1 MFKKIIIIIILITR
15 CFHRLRIKKFSSPCS
30 RYFFFFYFKIWKDNE
45 RKFIK
50 FRYFNWKN
58 LSRSQRR
65 NLFNDKRKK
74 KGEREAEKSVSDKIL
89 LKKPSKILSVAG
101 KGRKRGDETNFNHKW
116 KSGTAIGDVTET
128 ETTDR
133 TR

>member
-1 MFKKIIIIIILITR
+1 MFKKNYYYNYSNNEILSS
-15 CFHRLRIKKFSSPCS
+15 IKDKEIFFTLFTISFFF
-30 RYFFFFYFKIWKDNE
+30 FFFFYFKIWKDNE

-74 KGEREAEKSVSDKIL
+74 KGEREAEKSVFDKIL
-89 LKKPSKILSVAG
+89 LKKPSKILSAAEERGG
-101 KGRKRGDETNFNHKW
+101 KEEMKRTLITSENREQRSET
-116 KSGTAIGDVTET
+116 
-128 ETTDR
+128 
-133 TR
+133 